1 MRLEDFCLCLRRRQG
16 WTVLATIMALVFWGS
31 VACADWTVQ
40 RISNATGSEMH
51 CHLQSDT
58 RFVSD
63 GYQETHVSILVQADA
78 VLVKTAAILDASFS
92 DIGMQI
98 DKHAFLPMDDVYLDK
113 VARFASH
120 YDAIINQFRKGYT
133 VRVQLRFWPTWP
145 ATGSHSVSFNL
156 IGFSKAYAEMLTC
169 PR

>member
-1 MRLEDFCLCLRRRQG
+1 MRLEDFCLCLRPRPG
-16 WTVLATIMALVFWGS
+16 WAVFATIMALVFWGS

-58 RFVSD
+58 RSVSD
-63 GYQETHVSILVQADA
+63 GYQETSVSILVQADA

-133 VRVQLRFWPTWP
+133 LRVQLRFWPTWP
-145 ATGSHSVSFNL
+145 ATGTHSVSFNL
-156 IGFSKAYAEMLTC
+156 IGFSKAYAEMLIC

>member
-78 VLVKTAAILDASFS
+78 VLA
-92 DIGMQI
+92 
-98 DKHAFLPMDDVYLDK
+98 
-113 VARFASH
+113 
-120 YDAIINQFRKGYT
+120 
-133 VRVQLRFWPTWP
+133 
-145 ATGSHSVSFNL
+145 
-156 IGFSKAYAEMLTC
+156 
-169 PR
+169 

>member
-1 MRLEDFCLCLRRRQG
+1 
-16 WTVLATIMALVFWGS
+16 MALVFWGS
-31 VACADWTVQ
+31 VACADWTLQ

-51 CHLQSDT
+51 CHLQSDI
-58 RFVSD
+58 RSVSD

-78 VLVKTAAILDASFS
+78 VLVKTAATLDASFS

-98 DKHAFLPMDDVYLDK
+98 DKHAFLPMDDVYLNK
-113 VARFASH
+113 IARFASH

-133 VRVQLRFWPTWP
+133 VSVQLRFWPTWP
-145 ATGSHSVSFNL
+145 AMGSHSVSFNL

>member
-1 MRLEDFCLCLRRRQG
+1 
-16 WTVLATIMALVFWGS
+16 MALVFWGS
-31 VACADWTVQ
+31 VACADWTLQ

-51 CHLQSDT
+51 CHLQSDI
-58 RFVSD
+58 RSVSD

-78 VLVKTAAILDASFS
+78 VLVKTAATLDASFS

-98 DKHAFLPMDDVYLDK
+98 DKHAFLPMDDVYLNK
-113 VARFASH
+113 IARFASH

-133 VRVQLRFWPTWP
+133 VSVQLRFWPTWP